1 MDLSRIAKLTG
12 TASPADVSGE
22 IGGTLD
28 FSGALDDLSRSTA
41 AFLSVPI
48 SASIVG
54 VPVVVERGVR
64 ASLSAGLLRL
74 EDVGARI
81 GDLSVRLG
89 GEMRT
94 DAPMASVSVDLGGDL
109 SALSPWLA
117 KLAGESAWSTSG
129 RIAGHVEARRSPAG
143 VSLAGTVESAIARLV
158 RGNETVAH
166 DVQLTLALT
175 GSQAELRELK
185 GTVLGGHVSA
195 KAHAPLA
202 WANDRLPESWRIA
215 DVPGEGSGTLEASGD
230 FDAATIVDR
239 LGLKPAHPVSGH
251 VTVAA
256 ELTAT
261 RPSLTA
267 IVGAIRFDRAEVTTL
282 DTTLAQTEPTRLRL
296 ADGRVTIESLTWQA
310 PGSRLSA
317 RGQLDLARAFDT
329 DVHVDLKADL
339 GALRAV
345 LPGRTAGTV
354 AGSVDL
360 EGAPGAWRVGADV
373 RLADASVLVPRQGFL
388 VEDWSGRVQLTDDVM
403 SLSEV
408 KGRINGG
415 TVTVDGRLS
424 LKPRDVGQGPRADG
438 IVLVARD
445 ILLNVPKGLHSQI
458 GANLQWRPVAT
469 GATIDGTVTIT
480 AGRYTEPITS
490 VMQLVDSL
498 EGATGR
504 RGASSLPAW
513 LGRPTFAIAIGLT
526 DPLVIENS
534 LGAVE
539 LVSDLRLV
547 GTLDAPALSG
557 RVTVVDDGRI
567 RIAGRTFRVR
577 ESHLQF
583 APATGLE
590 PTLDVVGETRV
601 GEYDVTLR
609 VSGTPGQIET
619 TFESSPPL
627 SERDLRSLLVT
638 GTTGTTGREGEG
650 DFAVSAAT
658 SDILGFA
665 GKFVGLDS
673 VRLGAVDLDLARRD
687 ASREQHL
694 TVTKSL
700 GRYELIFSDNLET
713 GAITW
718 AVIWKPRVGYEVRV
732 VSIENEIGLVEVR
745 HLVSFGPGLADVVT
759 KPDAGARPAAGV
771 VREVVFGGRPGF
783 SEDELMGA
791 VRLEPGRRFDVR
803 RWIDD
808 RIRLQRF
815 FEKRDFHRAR
825 IVPTRA
831 VEPGTAGGQSW
842 SLRYDIERGPR
853 TVVESSGDPLPSS
866 IVAEM
871 YETWRGVPMADLAV
885 AEFERIAREGMA
897 RRGYHRAV
905 VRVELAAD
913 TSELARAVVHLQRG
927 PQTNRQI
934 VEWHGNSA
942 ASQSELDALTAARQI
957 ESSSVDLEAV
967 AWDVEQLYASRGYL
981 GSTVT
986 FSAPTF
992 DEDVATVRARID
1004 EGPRH
1009 RLADL
1014 RLQGVAPERRDGARS
1029 AIGFAADDA
1038 FVPTLPAEAAKR
1050 LRTFYAN
1057 QGYRD
1062 VTVSRVVE
1070 RHANDALAMTLTVVE
1085 GPPSVVKGVRVEGV
1099 ESTNA
1104 DLVRDA
1110 ITLDRGAVASQE
1122 AADTTRRN
1130 LYAIGTFRRVDVR
1143 FEPTTPEM
1151 TDGRSLVDLAI
1162 DAQEPRRYQVRYGV
1176 LVSTDHG
1183 LHGGDGETGL
1193 GGSLELRDRNFLGRA
1208 FQASAGGHYTP
1219 NLQTLSLL
1227 FASPRTFGS
1236 PVRTNVY
1243 ARERREQFNGESSV
1257 LSSLERD
1264 VTLDQRWR
1272 PTPTTELAWG
1282 YQFIYRLFRL
1292 EQGEARTEF
1301 PGNLTGPTFSF
1312 IIDRRDSPFDAT
1324 RGWFHSSSVQLG
1336 VKPLGSDLG
1345 YVRYLTR
1352 QSVYRRIG
1360 WLTVAG
1366 SARLGVLQG
1375 YPAPHPSPCSTC
1387 SSWRVGPTACEG
1399 TKPDRSR
1406 QSRSRITSSAALASS
1421 S

>member
-1 MDLSRIAKLTG
+1 MRATGRARAQSLAGAGLPPVDVESSFTADMGQRRSTGTFSLTAPALDAVEVPGRPDVTVRGSLAATGSWEGRLNSPNISATMSGRDLAVTMAGTRPIAASSGRFEGRIDGPLSALQGKGQLTIAALDVGGRALGPVAADLALEGRTLAVKARAPDLQTSIDGSLDIGAPWEFRGRADVAPMDLSRIAKLTG

-28 FSGALDDLSRSTA
+28 FSGASDDLSRSTA

-81 GDLSVRLG
+81 RRSLRAVGR
-89 GEMRT
+89 R
-94 DAPMASVSVDLGGDL
+94 DADRCAHGFGVGR
-109 SALSPWLA
+109 
-117 KLAGESAWSTSG
+117 SG
-129 RIAGHVEARRSPAG
+129 RRSVGAVAMAREARRRIRVVHVRPDRGACRSTALPRRRQPRRDRRERDRQTRARQRDGRSRRATDAG
-143 VSLAGTVESAIARLV
+143 PDGVAGGTAR
-158 RGNETVAH
+158 
-166 DVQLTLALT
+166 
-175 GSQAELRELK
+175 AEGDGAGGPR
-185 GTVLGGHVSA
+185 LGQGACPPRVGKRSV
-195 KAHAPLA
+195 
-202 WANDRLPESWRIA
+202 PESWRIA

-627 SERDLRSLLVT
+627 SERDSRSLLVT

-831 VEPGTAGGQSW
+831 VEPGTAGGSPGR
-842 SLRYDIERGPR
+842 SA
-853 TVVESSGDPLPSS
+853 TTSSAGHEPSSNRAETRCRRRSSRRCTKPGAAYRWPTWRLPSS
-866 IVAEM
+866 N
-871 YETWRGVPMADLAV
+871 G
-885 AEFERIAREGMA
+885 
-897 RRGYHRAV
+897 
-905 VRVELAAD
+905 
-913 TSELARAVVHLQRG
+913 
-927 PQTNRQI
+927 
-934 VEWHGNSA
+934 
-942 ASQSELDALTAARQI
+942 
-957 ESSSVDLEAV
+957 
-967 AWDVEQLYASRGYL
+967 
-981 GSTVT
+981 
-986 FSAPTF
+986 
-992 DEDVATVRARID
+992 
-1004 EGPRH
+1004 
-1009 RLADL
+1009 
-1014 RLQGVAPERRDGARS
+1014 
-1029 AIGFAADDA
+1029 
-1038 FVPTLPAEAAKR
+1038 LP
-1050 LRTFYAN
+1050 
-1057 QGYRD
+1057 G
-1062 VTVSRVVE
+1062 
-1070 RHANDALAMTLTVVE
+1070 
-1085 GPPSVVKGVRVEGV
+1085 KG
-1099 ESTNA
+1099 
-1104 DLVRDA
+1104 
-1110 ITLDRGAVASQE
+1110 
-1122 AADTTRRN
+1122 
-1130 LYAIGTFRRVDVR
+1130 
-1143 FEPTTPEM
+1143 
-1151 TDGRSLVDLAI
+1151 
-1162 DAQEPRRYQVRYGV
+1162 
-1176 LVSTDHG
+1176 
-1183 LHGGDGETGL
+1183 
-1193 GGSLELRDRNFLGRA
+1193 
-1208 FQASAGGHYTP
+1208 
-1219 NLQTLSLL
+1219 
-1227 FASPRTFGS
+1227 
-1236 PVRTNVY
+1236 
-1243 ARERREQFNGESSV
+1243 
-1257 LSSLERD
+1257 
-1264 VTLDQRWR
+1264 
-1272 PTPTTELAWG
+1272 
-1282 YQFIYRLFRL
+1282 
-1292 EQGEARTEF
+1292 
-1301 PGNLTGPTFSF
+1301 
-1312 IIDRRDSPFDAT
+1312 
-1324 RGWFHSSSVQLG
+1324 
-1336 VKPLGSDLG
+1336 
-1345 YVRYLTR
+1345 
-1352 QSVYRRIG
+1352 
-1360 WLTVAG
+1360 
-1366 SARLGVLQG
+1366 
-1375 YPAPHPSPCSTC
+1375 
-1387 SSWRVGPTACEG
+1387 
-1399 TKPDRSR
+1399 
-1406 QSRSRITSSAALASS
+1406 
-1421 S
+1421 